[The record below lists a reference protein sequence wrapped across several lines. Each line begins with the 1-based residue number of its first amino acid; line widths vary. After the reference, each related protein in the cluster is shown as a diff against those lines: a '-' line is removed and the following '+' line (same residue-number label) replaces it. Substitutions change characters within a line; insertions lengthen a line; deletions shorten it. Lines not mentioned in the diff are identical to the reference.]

1 MSKRGGIQEGQ
12 RVSDRRE
19 GNGRRSFLLAAAGLV
34 MLAASAP
41 AVRRILG
48 DGRPNERTVDDPRAL
63 ADPDSEFLQIRG
75 LSVHVKRSGD
85 TDPHLGPDPEGRTT
99 RSRPALLLL
108 HGFAASLFT
117 WREVMGPLGERGPVV
132 AYDRPAFGLT
142 SRPREGEWDPRDWP
156 GGSPYGP
163 EAQADLALALVDR
176 LSLKRVV
183 LVGNSMGG
191 ALAALIAARHP
202 DRVAALVLE
211 DAAIFRGGPP
221 SWSQTL
227 VDSRLFRYVG
237 PRLTAAATPS
247 FTRGLRRLF
256 HDPSLVGANMIEGYE
271 RPMRIRGWETALWEL
286 TRAGGLP
293 DLEGPLAA
301 LRMPVLVLAGS
312 QDPLITPAQN
322 RRLAALIPGS
332 ELEFVDDCGHIPHE
346 ERPGEFLRVVNEFL
360 DRRLPAHWEAH

>member
-1 MSKRGGIQEGQ
+1 MSEHGGADESQ
-12 RVSDRRE
+12 RVLGRRE
-19 GNGRRSFLLAAAGLV
+19 GSGRRSLLLAAAGLL

-48 DGRPNERTVDDPRAL
+48 DGPPNGRTVDDPRAL
-63 ADPDSEFLQIRG
+63 ADPDSEFLEIRG
-75 LSVHVKRSGD
+75 LSVHMKRSGG
-85 TDPHLGPDPEGRTT
+85 TVPHLGTDPEGRTT

-117 WREVMGPLGERGPVV
+117 WREVIDPLGERGPVV

-142 SRPREGEWDPRDWP
+142 SRPQEGEWDPRDWP

-163 EAQADLALALVDR
+163 EAQADLAVALLDR
-176 LSLKRVV
+176 LGFSRVV

-211 DAAIFRGGPP
+211 DAAIFGGGPP
-221 SWSQTL
+221 SWSQPL
-227 VDSRLFRYVG
+227 VNSRVLRRIG

-247 FTRGLRRLF
+247 FTRGLRRLV
-256 HDPSLVGANMIEGYE
+256 HDGSLVGADMVEGYE

-293 DLEGPLAA
+293 DLQGPLAT
-301 LRMPVLVLAGS
+301 LNMPVLVLAGS

-332 ELEFVDDCGHIPHE
+332 ELAFVDDCGHIPHE
-346 ERPGEFLRVVNEFL
+346 ERPAEFLRVVNEFL
-360 DRRLPAHWEAH
+360 DRRLPGL